1 MKSGMDIIAKGLY
14 EILKK
19 RYVRPLFVCKRGLVM
34 GELSHP
40 LHTTK
45 SKKRLISE
53 LIDKRKTV

>member
-1 MKSGMDIIAKGLY
+1 MDIIAKGLY

-19 RYVRPLFVCKRGLVM
+19 RYVSRLFGCKTGLVM

-45 SKKRLISE
+45 NKKRLISE
-53 LIDKRKTV
+53 LIDERETV